1 MLRPSAM
8 RRKAP
13 VAERLNTYVLKGLAG
28 KLRVRCAVERR
39 SLSDAVSE
47 AIADWL
53 KKGK

>member
-1 MLRPSAM
+1 M

-13 VAERLNTYVLKGLAG
+13 VVQRVHTYILADLAE
-28 KLRVRCAVERR
+28 KLRVLCAKERR